1 MPGLRPKALKLSP
14 QEREEL
20 EKLVKRPSTPQ
31 QIAQRGRII
40 LKADE
45 GKNHAEIARK
55 LDISLDMSRLWRHR
69 WLELASIDLPTG
81 V

>member
-45 GKNHAEIARK
+45 GKNHA
-55 LDISLDMSRLWRHR
+55 LDRPEVGHQLGHVPIVATPMV
-69 WLELASIDLPTG
+69 G
-81 V
+81 VSQQ